1 MKMLTLTFSYG
12 LCAAQ
17 AFSTKTAVQS
27 MTQKKKKRN
36 ALNSPKLML
45 SMPRLDA

>member
-27 MTQKKKKRN
+27 MTRKKRN